1 MTDETRAADAPST
14 GAASFRPAWRE
25 AAAAALVLLVRI
37 VTMPRTPWEN
47 DEFLFAEA
55 VRRFDP
61 SLYHPHPPGYPL
73 FVLIGKAF
81 AAFTGDP
88 WRALVI
94 FNIVAAPV
102 GCIALIRA
110 VRNWIGDE
118 AIAVSAAL
126 LYFLSASMLLHG
138 PLAMSDAGAMTFLAL
153 SFAALSRRDDAEH
166 ERRAIETGLWLSAA
180 IGCRPPLALP
190 IAALFPI
197 VLWRMR
203 TRRQRVACVVTFGFV
218 SLMWFLPLM
227 DAAGGFEKLMAYETK
242 QAAYF
247 AAHDAGMSRGA
258 RSAAA
263 IVIRFL
269 LHPWGSKYLT
279 LPLLGLVALGAPAL
293 LRRWRVL
300 LPLIVFTAVHL
311 AFAILSMDP
320 ADAARYA
327 LPSMMLFAIAAAL
340 GLEAAG
346 RSAHLRHVPIGGAL
360 LFAAASALYVGP
372 ILAARTRGP
381 SPPFAAAA
389 FANANYTPETIVL
402 YELSLR
408 PHAEYLMPR
417 FHPAPIE
424 KGLADSYDRED
435 VPLVLFTDGASTSP
449 HAKTFSWPACDAYGK
464 LTRGFYREV
473 TLEPMPPRA
482 RFLPL
487 SGVYA
492 LEHSASGESWRWL
505 APEAAVRLPR
515 THARSL
521 AIRMALSHDAP
532 YDANRVRIVVNGREA
547 GVVTAGR
554 TPAETTVALPE
565 GADVEVRFIAE
576 KSFSPARV
584 LRNRD
589 PRTLSVQ
596 LIGIEQR

>member
-1 MTDETRAADAPST
+1 MTDDERAANAPLPER
-14 GAASFRPAWRE
+14 APRFNWRE

-55 VRRFDP
+55 VRKFDP

-73 FVLIGKAF
+73 FVLLGKAF
-81 AAFTGDP
+81 AAFVGDP
-88 WRALVI
+88 WRALVLL
-94 FNIVAAPV
+94 NVVAAPV

-110 VRNWIGDE
+110 VRHWIGSE
-118 AIAVSAAL
+118 QIAIAASL

-138 PLAMSDAGAMTFLAL
+138 PLALSDAAAMSFVALA
-153 SFAALSRRDDAEH
+153 FAALSRRDDAEH

-197 VLWRMR
+197 VLWSMR
-203 TRRQRVACVVTFGFV
+203 TNRQRVACVATFGFV

-227 DAAGGFEKLMAYETK
+227 DAAGGFDKLMAYETK

-258 RSAAA
+258 RSAAS
-263 IVIRFL
+263 IVIRFV

-279 LPLLGLVALGAPAL
+279 LPLICLVALGVPAL
-293 LRRWRVL
+293 LRRWRPL
-300 LPLIVFTAVHL
+300 LPLFVFTAVHL

-327 LPSMMLFAIAAAL
+327 LPSMIFFALAAAL
-340 GLEAAG
+340 GLEALG
-346 RSAHLRHVPIGGAL
+346 RSAHIPLVPIGGAL

-389 FANANYTPETIVL
+389 FANATYPPETVVL
-402 YELSLR
+402 YDLSLR

-417 FHPAPIE
+417 FHPAAME
-424 KGLADSYDRED
+424 KGLADHYDQPG
-435 VPLVLFTDGASTSP
+435 VPLVLFTDGGSKSP
-449 HAKTFSWPACDAYGK
+449 RARTFAWPACDAYGK

-473 TLEPMPPRA
+473 TVEPMPPGA

-487 SGVYA
+487 AGVYP
-492 LEHSASGESWRWL
+492 LEHSPAGDAWRWL
-505 APEAAVRLPR
+505 APEAAIRLPG
-515 THARSL
+515 THARKL
-521 AIRMALSHDAP
+521 AITMALSHDAP
-532 YDANRVRIVVNGREA
+532 YDTNRVRLFVNGHEA
-547 GVVTAGR
+547 GEVSAAR
-554 TPAETTVALPE
+554 TPAGTVIELPE
-565 GADVEVRFIAE
+565 SSSVEVRFVAE
-576 KSFSPARV
+576 KSFSPAKV
-584 LRNRD
+584 LGNRD
-589 PRTLSVQ
+589 PRTLAVQ
-596 LIGIEQR
+596 LVGVETR